1 MPGTLGEQ
9 SAVRV
14 WEQDGVRLT
23 FVVDG
28 AMGLIPQEFFPEI
41 PESYWAAHPEA
52 LDEQGLVAMSA
63 GGLLVERD
71 GRAILLDVGLGDYQ
85 GPIPIGDSIIGYANS
100 GSLPEVLKS
109 AGLSPDE
116 IEAVAFTHLH
126 VDHTGWAF
134 TAGDKPSKYFPTA
147 RYLIADSEWAPHGR
161 GELIPGAPARS
172 AVIEPLIPDH
182 TEIADG
188 EEIFPGVHALL
199 TPGHSPGHTAYVI
212 TAGDTRVIAF
222 GDGFHIPAQITNPT
236 WPSRPDVDAAAV
248 LAARTTLLTEL
259 TKPNTIAFACHFGDQ
274 PFGQVLTT
282 PAGTATWHPIPSTP
296 LAPPPRLLPTRP

>member
-28 AMGLIPQEFFPEI
+28 AMGLIPDEFFPQI

-71 GRAILLDVGLGDYQ
+71 GRAILLDVGLGDYA
-85 GPIPIGDSIIGYANS
+85 GPIPLGESIIGYCNS

-109 AGLSPDE
+109 VGRSPDE

-134 TAGDKPSKYFPTA
+134 TSGDEPSKYFPTA

-172 AVIEPLIPDH
+172 AVIEPLIPDY
-182 TEIADG
+182 TEITDG

-212 TAGDTRVIAF
+212 TAGDIRVIAF
-222 GDGFHIPAQITNPT
+222 GDGFHIPAQITNPG
-236 WPSRPDVDAAAV
+236 WPSRPDVDAEAV
-248 LAARTTLLTEL
+248 LAARAKLLTEL
-259 TKPNTIAFACHFGDQ
+259 TKPGTLGFACHFGDQ
-274 PFGQVLTT
+274 PFGRVLTN
-282 PAGTATWHPIPSTP
+282 PDGTATWHPVASTV
-296 LAPPPRLLPTRP
+296 LAPTPRLLPARP